1 MLKGIAFRCGK
12 VKNTEELIFI
22 PHTNDLRR
30 SMFNKRE
37 LLAQVK
43 FLLPYSVRCKISK
56 ILSKRREKKGY
67 SIESRLAELRDLIIF
82 NHPIHMVPQATGKL
96 RLLQEGNAALLH
108 HFASKCEE
116 CGLQY
121 WMDYGTLLGAV
132 RHKGVI
138 PWDDDLDVGMMVEDY
153 NTLSEL
159 LPTLFREEDGFRYSR
174 HAFIQIGVKGTPLNI
189 DIFPYYRYSLSD
201 SEESR
206 AILLSRLSNVRKRVV
221 YYHGK
226 LNMTVEQ
233 CEDTICHEVLKGEK
247 ALDLG
252 ENPLIF
258 LSPVAMMIRDRIFS
272 ADDIFPLKK
281 IPFESASYR
290 APHRSRRY
298 LEILYGDY
306 MSYPPKVGFWHQ
318 HLEDV
323 VKNVPFESEV
333 NAFIDKYGL

>member
-1 MLKGIAFRCGK
+1 
-12 VKNTEELIFI
+12 
-22 PHTNDLRR
+22 
-30 SMFNKRE
+30 MFNKQE
-37 LLAQVK
+37 LLARVK

-56 ILSKRREKKGY
+56 ILSKRRAKKAN
-67 SIESRLAELRDLIIF
+67 SIESRLAELRDIIIF
-82 NHPIHMVPQATGKL
+82 NHPIHLVPQATGKL

-108 HFASKCEE
+108 HFAAKCEE
-116 CGLQY
+116 YGLQY

-138 PWDDDLDVGMMVEDY
+138 PWDDDLDVGMMSEDY
-153 NTLSEL
+153 NTLSAL

-189 DIFPYYRYSLSD
+189 DIFPYYRYSSAD

-206 AILLSRLSNVRKRVV
+206 AILLSRLANVRKRVV

-226 LNMTVEQ
+226 LNMPVEQ
-233 CEDTICHEVLKGEK
+233 CEDIICHEVLKGEK
-247 ALDLG
+247 ALNLE

-281 IPFESASYR
+281 VSFESSSYS
-290 APHRSRRY
+290 APHHSRRY

-318 HLEDV
+318 HLEAI
-323 VKNVPFESEV
+323 VKNTPFESDV
-333 NAFIDKYGL
+333 NAFIDKYGLS